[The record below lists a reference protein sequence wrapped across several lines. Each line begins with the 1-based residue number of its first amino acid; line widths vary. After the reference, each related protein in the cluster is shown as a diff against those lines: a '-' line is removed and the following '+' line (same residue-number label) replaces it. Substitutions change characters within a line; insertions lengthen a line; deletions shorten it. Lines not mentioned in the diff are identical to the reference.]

1 MSSFYMYGLGSSHG
15 AFLQNAINASIEA
28 DRAANAALALL
39 TEVRAIMVQ
48 MLDGDGSQDA
58 HYSTIQARFGFSDVV
73 TARAAF
79 AEIDSAWGN
88 STNNDSRAAVKAA
101 RDQLFARLTV

>member
-1 MSSFYMYGLGSSHG
+1 MSNFYMYGLASSHG
-15 AFLQNAINASIEA
+15 AFLQHAINACVEA
-28 DRAANAALALL
+28 DRDAAAALALL

-48 MLDGDGSQDA
+48 MLEGDGSQDV
-58 HYSTIQARFGFSDVV
+58 HYSTIQVRFGFDSVA
-73 TARAAF
+73 TAHAAF

-101 RDQLFARLTV
+101 MAQLFSRLTV